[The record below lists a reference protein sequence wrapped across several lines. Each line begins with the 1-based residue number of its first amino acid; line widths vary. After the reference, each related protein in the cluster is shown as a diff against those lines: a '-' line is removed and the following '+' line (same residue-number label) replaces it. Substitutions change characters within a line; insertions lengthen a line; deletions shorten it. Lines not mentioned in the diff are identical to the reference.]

1 MDIKY
6 FRSKTG
12 LSQKEFAKLLR
23 TTTRTVQ
30 NWEQGICEPSAA
42 LRDLIVL
49 KVNEYCNTHTINPV
63 SSRS

>member
-42 LRDLIVL
+42 LKDLIVL
-49 KVNEYCNTHTINPV
+49 KVNEYINTHTINPA
-63 SSRS
+63 SGRS